1 MGCGD
6 PERNQTPPAGFY
18 QAWCDGQKRL
28 TFAGIGLQSHTV
40 LCATR
45 KVIMPTRRALMDMAR
60 LNVVRLDV
68 ACLVAMNE
76 TERGRANCN

>member
-1 MGCGD
+1 MGCDD
-6 PERNQTPPAGFY
+6 PKRNQMPLAGFY

-45 KVIMPTRRALMDMAR
+45 KVIMPTRRALMD
-60 LNVVRLDV
+60 VVRLNL
-68 ACLVAMNE
+68 ARLVAMNE
-76 TERGRANCN
+76 AQRGRANCN